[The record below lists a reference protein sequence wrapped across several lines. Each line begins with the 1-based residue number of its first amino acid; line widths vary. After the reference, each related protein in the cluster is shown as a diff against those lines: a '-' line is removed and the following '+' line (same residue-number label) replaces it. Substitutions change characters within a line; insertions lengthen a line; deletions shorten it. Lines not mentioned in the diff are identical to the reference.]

1 MTAKTSADE
10 WRKRVERW
18 RESGLTAEQFAT
30 ETGINAGT
38 LRFWS
43 YRVAKEARGETP
55 ASRRRAPKVVAPS
68 SFVEVQAAG
77 TMSATFELEL
87 DGGRRLRIPTAFD
100 ASALAR
106 LLDVLGPK

>member
-18 RESGLTAEQFAT
+18 RESGLTAEQFAS

-38 LRFWS
+38 LRFWG
-43 YRVAKEARGETP
+43 YRIAKEARGEAV
-55 ASRRRAPKVVAPS
+55 ASRRRPPKVAATA
-68 SFVEVQAAG
+68 SFVEVQGAE
-77 TMSATFELEL
+77 MVSATFELEL
-87 DGGRRLRIPTAFD
+87 GGGRRLHIPTAFD